1 MRRRVGLSRITRARV
16 LLTSD
21 EHDADGEDLLGVGVG
36 RDVAEADARETA
48 EREVER
54 RDVLG
59 ADRWSARVVAGERV
73 RLLRLTGQ
81 LVQPADRLRQVRPL
95 VVADRVPAQVR
106 KRYRQRQPIL
116 DYRAQGSGADP
127 ALGSQPAGD
136 VSPKPGGRLPL
147 LSVRPA
153 VTPATL
159 KRAAT
164 DFAAG
169 EQRHDGCEQFA

>member
-1 MRRRVGLSRITRARV
+1 MAEELMRRRVGLSRITRARV

-48 EREVER
+48 ERKVER

-106 KRYRQRQPIL
+106 KRYR
-116 DYRAQGSGADP
+116 
-127 ALGSQPAGD
+127 
-136 VSPKPGGRLPL
+136 
-147 LSVRPA
+147 
-153 VTPATL
+153 
-159 KRAAT
+159 
-164 DFAAG
+164 
-169 EQRHDGCEQFA
+169 